1 MSIKELK
8 KYSFLYVNKS
18 ISVGEFVKLYREYK
32 ERS

>member
-8 KYSFLYVNKS
+8 KFSFLYANKD
-18 ISVGEFVKLYREYK
+18 ISVGEFIKLYREYK